1 MLQGN
6 GADGWSDSIKQMR
19 GTGLSACSGHQLWA
33 ATRPF
38 YPQGTERQEGSMDSR
53 QVGGRCGGRR
63 ERKISSSCSS
73 SLSETE
79 GEMRVRCWKP
89 EDRGEHMTWFS
100 RILPAKASSPNQQ
113 LQLNHVAAQE
123 KCRTSGAFS
132 VLRMKESGSA
142 FLKRSTRLSQGEI
155 ESWGE

>member
-6 GADGWSDSIKQMR
+6 GADGWSDSIKQVD
-19 GTGLSACSGHQLWA
+19 GTGLSARSGTPA
-33 ATRPF
+33 VGATRPF

-79 GEMRVRCWKP
+79 GRV
-89 EDRGEHMTWFS
+89 EG
-100 RILPAKASSPNQQ
+100 Q
-113 LQLNHVAAQE
+113 
-123 KCRTSGAFS
+123 
-132 VLRMKESGSA
+132 VLEV
-142 FLKRSTRLSQGEI
+142 
-155 ESWGE
+155 